1 VFRRTPAPAL
11 KFDFKRRKIM
21 KTFLRSFVLV
31 AAVLAGASSLMAG
44 KTGEN
49 GATLKQL
56 AKETKT
62 LEATAETA
70 ASHRELAAG
79 YRQLAHLQLEES
91 NVHAQ
96 QAAWYAQFPIYSS
109 TKFKISTI
117 DHCRYFA
124 EKYRQDAQKSEQ
136 MAIHH
141 ERLAG

>member
-1 VFRRTPAPAL
+1 VIS
-11 KFDFKRRKIM
+11 KEGKIM
-21 KTFLRSFVLV
+21 KTLRISVFVT
-31 AAVLAGASSLMAG
+31 AIAAGASSLMARA
-44 KTGEN
+44 TGESD
-49 GATLKQL
+49 AILKRL

-70 ASHRELAAG
+70 ASHRELAAD
-79 YRQLAHLQLEES
+79 YRQLAQMQLEES
-91 NVHAQ
+91 NVHAR

-124 EKYRQDAQKSEQ
+124 EKYLQDAQKSKQ

-141 ERLAG
+141 ERLAR